1 MGSWAFLSL
10 CLLLLTAISL
20 CRTFTHGFTGYRSR
34 LQGLYLDPSLPVQF
48 SNYTLKG
55 FRWGDSAFM
64 INLNTNETT
73 IYHKSGSKA
82 VNVEIAS
89 ENSKAGN

>member
-1 MGSWAFLSL
+1 MLS
-10 CLLLLTAISL
+10 T

-34 LQGLYLDPSLPVQF
+34 LAGLYLDPSLPVQL
-48 SNYTLKG
+48 SNYTIKG
-55 FRWGDSAFM
+55 FRWGDSTFS

-73 IYHKSGSKA
+73 IIHKTGSKA

-89 ENSKAGN
+89 ANSKAGN